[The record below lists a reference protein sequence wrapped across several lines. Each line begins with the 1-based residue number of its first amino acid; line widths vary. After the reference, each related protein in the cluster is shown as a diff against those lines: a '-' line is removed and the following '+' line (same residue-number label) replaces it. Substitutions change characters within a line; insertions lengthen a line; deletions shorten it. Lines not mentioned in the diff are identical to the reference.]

1 MNLQL
6 RLQQLR
12 TLVIDFMVS
21 KFSYKAHIS
30 KGMFG
35 DKLFEKSKKFKKKV
49 LGWLKSMSSKSALLA
64 HHMSHKDLSM

>member
-1 MNLQL
+1 
-6 RLQQLR
+6 
-12 TLVIDFMVS
+12 MVS